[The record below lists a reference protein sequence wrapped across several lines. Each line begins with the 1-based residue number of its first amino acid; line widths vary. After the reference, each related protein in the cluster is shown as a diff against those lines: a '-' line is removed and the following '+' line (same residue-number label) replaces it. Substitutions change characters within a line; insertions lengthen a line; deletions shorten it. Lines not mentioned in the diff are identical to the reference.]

1 MKKTLLTIAL
11 LAIGISNAQAE
22 WKIAGDKIRTKWA
35 EEVTPSNVLPEYP
48 RPQLVRDAWQN
59 LNGLWNYA
67 ITEINAA
74 EPSSFDGE
82 ILVPFAIE
90 SALSGVQ
97 KPLTEKQ
104 LLWYERKFTVP
115 SKWMSQ
121 RVMLHFGAVDWS
133 ADVYVNGIL
142 VGSHTGGFTPQ

>member
-1 MKKTLLTIAL
+1 MKRSLLAVAL
-11 LAIGISNAQAE
+11 LAVGISTASAG

-48 RPQLVRDAWQN
+48 RPQLVRSEWQN

-74 EPSSFDGE
+74 QPTEFSGE
-82 ILVPFAIE
+82 ILVPFALE

-97 KPLTEKQ
+97 KPLKENQ
-104 LLWYERKFTVP
+104 LLLPYLQSGF
-115 SKWMSQ
+115 
-121 RVMLHFGAVDWS
+121 HS
-133 ADVYVNGIL
+133 A
-142 VGSHTGGFTPQ
+142 